1 MPLYRFRYWVVLYS
15 ECYIYDLMSC
25 DPIYKMQRIQVIMW
39 GKLWYHWQCS
49 GRFNSTILLLDG
61 QYWDDWAP
69 TLTAPTKPP
78 VCSRHLAILWSLE
91 KGEKGWGE
99 ERRRG
104 DWKGRNW
111 VRWGGCGNGSR
122 LWVSQRKIWWPARR
136 NSLLGAT
143 HLLPLLLHF
152 SLDNLL

>member
-1 MPLYRFRYWVVLYS
+1 M
-15 ECYIYDLMSC
+15 
-25 DPIYKMQRIQVIMW
+25 DPILSHLFMKVRHICKGLELSCEIQKTWFYK
-39 GKLWYHWQCS
+39 YHWQCS
-49 GRFNSTILLLDG
+49 GRFNFTIQLLDG
-61 QYWDDWAP
+61 QHWDDWAP

-111 VRWGGCGNGSR
+111 VRLGGCGIGSR
-122 LWVSQRKIWWPARR
+122 LWVPQRKIWWPARR